1 MSLRDNYKGGLCPDC
16 GDAIPEEAEDGEE
29 CENCGHVFCHPRST
43 AENTNCLEGIKCP
56 KCESHQPFDIS
67 ARTTVMMFD
76 DGSDPE
82 DSHGD
87 LEWDNDSFCRCA
99 SCNHTGKVSDFRADQ
114 KPPEDKPTTQPA
126 PEVWYCWRER
136 LYVEGEATPRLLVP
150 WADPQQYEFPFDF
163 IYKTPEKAIAG
174 LHNMADA
181 PEVSDP
187 EDPHETDAW
196 VLCKMTLE
204 PVPRPK

>member
-1 MSLRDNYKGGLCPDC
+1 MTEK
-16 GDAIPEEAEDGEE
+16 
-29 CENCGHVFCHPRST
+29 T
-43 AENTNCLEGIKCP
+43 ENTNCLAGIKCP
-56 KCESHQPFDIS
+56 ECGALEPFDIGS
-67 ARTTVMMFD
+67 RTNVIMFD
-76 DGSDPE
+76 DGSDPDE
-82 DSHGD
+82 SHGD
-87 LEWDNDSFCRCA
+87 LEWDNDSLCLCLSCRHRGVV
-99 SCNHTGKVSDFRADQ
+99 NDFRADQ
-114 KPPEDKPTTQPA
+114 KPTEDKPPTQFA

-163 IYKTPEKAIAG
+163 IYKTPEEAIAG

-196 VLCKMTLE
+196 VLCKMTME